1 MIKSKHYPILLV
13 ALVLVVIWFSSSPRT
28 NGFVIGVIG
37 PLSGSASQYGISQ
50 KNGVQLAVDLIN
62 TSGGIRG
69 KQVRVLFYDDENDK
83 IKAAEAARD
92 AIYRDR
98 AVALIGAIN
107 SDNTLNIQRLCEQAQ
122 VPVITAVST
131 NPFITRTGYRYTF
144 RCLSDDNIQAQEL
157 AQYAYR
163 TMNIRSLAVI
173 HDNNRYGAEGARTY
187 QRFSARLGQNVTA
200 MEGYAG
206 GALNFRPQLERIR
219 RTNPQGLL
227 VWGLYQ
233 ESALIVRQAR
243 EMGLSIP
250 IFGGDGMAISSFVDL
265 AGIHA
270 DGVVLTYPFYPPRG
284 GDSARQFIKEYSAA
298 FGSEPDSFSA
308 HAYDAAMLI
317 RDAIDRSDGTG
328 PGIRGALAGI
338 REYNGVTGKG
348 GLDEFGNETRPVLLA
363 QIQGGTFV
371 PLISG
376 GQL

>member
-13 ALVLVVIWFSSSPRT
+13 AAILVVLWFSSST
-28 NGFVIGVIG
+28 GSGGYLIGVIG
-37 PLSGSASQYGISQ
+37 PLTGSASQYGISQ
-50 KNGVQLAVDLIN
+50 RNGVQLAVDLIN
-62 TSGGIRG
+62 KAGGIRG
-69 KQVRVLFYDDENDK
+69 TPLRVIFYDDENDK
-83 IKAAEAARD
+83 IKAAESARD
-92 AIYRDR
+92 AIYRDK

-107 SDNTLNIQRLCEQAQ
+107 SDNTLNIQRVCEQAQ

-144 RCLSDDNIQAQEL
+144 RCLSDDNIQAEEL

-163 TMNIRSLAVI
+163 RMNLRSLAVI

-187 QRFSARLGQNVTA
+187 QRFSSRLGQSVTT
-200 MEGYAG
+200 MEGYQTG
-206 GALNFRPQLERIR
+206 ELNFRPQLERIR

-233 ESALIVRQAR
+233 ESAFIVRQAR
-243 EMGLSIP
+243 EMGMNMP
-250 IFGGDGMAISSFVDL
+250 IFGGDGMAISSFIDL

-284 GDSARQFIKEYSAA
+284 GDAAKQFIKEYAA
-298 FGSEPDSFSA
+298 VYGTEPDSFAA
-308 HAYDAAMLI
+308 HAYDAVLLV
-317 RDAIDRSDGTG
+317 RDAIDRSDGSG
-328 PGIRGALAGI
+328 PGVRNALAQI

-371 PLISG
+371 PLIAG
-376 GQL
+376 GNR